1 MSSSRARSPER
12 GLRQERVED
21 TRRRILAAA
30 KAVFSSDG
38 FHGAALEEVA
48 SRAHVVRPTIYRHFG
63 SKLGLLDALLSDASE
78 RADIERIFTAMAD
91 LDAARAVRTM
101 LTEHARFWAAERLLF
116 RRVIGLAGVDPEA
129 QQAVESRD
137 AMRREDLSRLVAR
150 LSRQGK
156 LRPGCTRERAID
168 FLWLLTSFATFDQ
181 LHRRGRRSPEEVA
194 RNLIKLAEATVLS
207 N

>member
-30 KAVFSSDG
+30 
-38 FHGAALEEVA
+38 
-48 SRAHVVRPTIYRHFG
+48 
-63 SKLGLLDALLSDASE
+63 
-78 RADIERIFTAMAD
+78 MANS
-91 LDAARAVRTM
+91 DAARAVRTM

-194 RNLIKLAEATVLS
+194 RNLIRLAEATVLRS
-207 N
+207 